1 MAFSKQWDDRYR
13 LNQQLSVW
21 PWTDL
26 VSYVMRYA
34 RPQSREWRVL
44 ELGCG
49 AGANIPFFQWLDVQ
63 YYAVEGSPTIVSQLV
78 EKFPTLKERITT
90 SDFTREIPF
99 PGPFDLVVDR
109 SSLTLNLTTDIKK
122 TLSMIHRCLK
132 PEGKFIGVDW
142 FSTEHADFLMG
153 QPLED
158 HFTRGNFPS
167 GQFAGI
173 GVVHFS
179 TREHLLDLFAD
190 YKIEILDHKI
200 IRHDLP
206 PTAEHKV
213 FASWNLVARKI

>member
-1 MAFSKQWDDRYR
+1 MAFSNQWDDRYR
-13 LNQQLSVW
+13 LQQQLSVW

-34 RPQSREWRVL
+34 RPQSQEWRVL

-63 YYAVEGSPTIVSQLV
+63 YYAVEGSPNIVGQLAK
-78 EKFPTLKERITT
+78 KFPALKDRIATG
-90 SDFTREIPF
+90 DFTREIPF

-109 SSLTLNLTTDIKK
+109 SSLTHNHTTDIKK
-122 TLSMIHRCLK
+122 TLSMIHSRLK

-153 QPLED
+153 EALED
-158 HFTRGNFPS
+158 SFTRNNFTS
-167 GQFAGI
+167 GQFADI

-179 TREHLLDLFAD
+179 TREHLLDLFAG
-190 YKIEILDHKI
+190 YTIEILDHKI

-206 PTAEHKV
+206 PTMAYKV
-213 FASWNLVARKI
+213 FAAWNLVARKI